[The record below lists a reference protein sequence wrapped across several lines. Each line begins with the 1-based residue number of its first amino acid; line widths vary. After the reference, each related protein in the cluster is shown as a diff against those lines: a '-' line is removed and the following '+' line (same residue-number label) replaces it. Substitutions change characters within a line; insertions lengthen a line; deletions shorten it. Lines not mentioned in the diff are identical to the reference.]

1 MHGWLE
7 EEARVDEAMCF
18 GAGDEAAQWFL
29 GRQKSERERES
40 GDIKLLRVVRESAG
54 PEILV
59 RGT

>member
-29 GRQKSERERES
+29 GRQKSERERER
-40 GDIKLLRVVRESAG
+40 GHKIATCGVRERRA
-54 PEILV
+54 
-59 RGT
+59 